1 MVRKIILVLFSGLIL
16 LTFFLQPKQAIVN
29 AQTNPQYTLYL
40 PLIIKDRGQ
49 TVFGVEVGSFN
60 ANIANK
66 AQDAQVTWIRIN
78 GLKWSDIQP
87 NSPNEYL
94 WQNAAGIEQKLIYAS
109 QKKLQTVLIVRSTP
123 GWAQLKSGSYCG
135 PIKPDK
141 LADFARFMAE
151 VVKRYSAPPF
161 NVWHFEL
168 WNEPDV
174 DPSLVPGDSVFGCWG
189 NNDDTYYGGGYYA
202 EMLKAVYPVVKSVNP
217 GVKIVLGGLLLDCD
231 PRAVGKGYY
240 CDTPEKTKP
249 PKFFEGVL
257 RNNGA
262 AYFDLISFH
271 GYPTYDSSSSPIEA
285 EKNFSTWKNA
295 GGVVAG
301 KIDYLRSVMSKYG
314 VDKPILHTEGGL
326 LLTTGKPE
334 DIGADEFQQAKADYV
349 VWLYARNWALDIKGT
364 TWYTLNG
371 PGWRYG
377 GLLDANQNP
386 LPAYNALKYMTERLN
401 DYKYSKEITLEN
413 DVFGFE
419 FIKGKTKIWIVF
431 TPDKNARTITKPAG
445 FSEAL
450 DPFGNVITSTDTTI
464 TITRPTYI
472 VFNP

>member
-1 MVRKIILVLFSGLIL
+1 MVRKIILVLFSCLIIAS
-16 LTFFLQPKQAIVN
+16 FFLQPRQQIVN
-29 AQTNPQYTLYL
+29 AQTNPQYALYL

-49 TVFGVEVGSFN
+49 TLFGVEVGSFDDS
-60 ANIANK
+60 IADK
-66 AQDAQVTWIRIN
+66 AQDAQVTWIRMN
-78 GLKWSDIQP
+78 GLIWSDIQP
-87 NSPNEYL
+87 NNSSEYL
-94 WQNAAGIEQKLIYAS
+94 WQNAAGIEQELIKAS
-109 QKKLQTVLIVRSTP
+109 QRKLQTVLIVRSTP
-123 GWAQLKSGSYCG
+123 RWAQLKNGSYCG
-135 PIKPDK
+135 PIKQDK

-151 VVKRYSAPPF
+151 VVKRYSAPPY
-161 NVWHFEL
+161 NVWHYEL

-189 NNDDTYYGGGYYA
+189 NNNDTYYGGGYYA
-202 EMLKAVYPVVKSVNP
+202 EMLKAVYPAVKSINP

-231 PRAVGKGYY
+231 PRVGDGG
-240 CDTPEKTKP
+240 CGTHDTKP

-271 GYPTYDSSSSPIEA
+271 GYPTYNLSSSPIEA

-301 KIDYLRSVMSKYG
+301 KIDYLRFLMSNYG
-314 VDKPILHTEGGL
+314 VDKGLIHTEGAL
-326 LLTTGKPE
+326 LLPNGKTPE
-334 DIGADEFQQAKADYV
+334 DVGVDAYQQAKADYV
-349 VWLYARNWALDIKGT
+349 VWLYARNWVLDIKGT

-413 DVFGFE
+413 GVFGFE
-419 FIKGKTKIWIVF
+419 FIKGNTKIWIVF
-431 TPDKNARTITKPAG
+431 TPDNNARTINKPAG

-450 DPFGNVITSTDTTI
+450 DPFGNAVTSTDTTI